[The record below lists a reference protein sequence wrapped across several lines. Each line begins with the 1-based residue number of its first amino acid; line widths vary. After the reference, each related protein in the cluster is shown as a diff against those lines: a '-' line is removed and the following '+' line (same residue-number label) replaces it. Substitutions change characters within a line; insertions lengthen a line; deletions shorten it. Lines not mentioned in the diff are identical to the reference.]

1 MTSWFYE
8 WEKACV
14 FWKQRVQSVGDKSIL
29 HEGLEGLRE
38 DLRDGS
44 TTWGLDGLEVLS
56 KVFASILGST

>member
-1 MTSWFYE
+1 M
-8 WEKACV
+8 
-14 FWKQRVQSVGDKSIL
+14 GDKSIL

-56 KVFASILGST
+56 KGFASILGSA